1 MEILLAVVIGAMY
14 AIAAYLLLRRRL
26 AQVVMGIG
34 ILGNALN
41 LLIFS
46 LGGLE
51 RGRPPIV
58 PPGAETP
65 VLPVADPL
73 PQALI
78 LTAIV
83 IGFGVLAYVL
93 VLAKRTRDV
102 VDTDDLR
109 ELRASDR

>member
-1 MEILLAVVIGAMY
+1 VEILLAVVIGAMY

-26 AQVVMGIG
+26 AQLVMGVG

-46 LGGLE
+46 VGGLE

-58 PPGAETP
+58 APGQDAP
-65 VLPVADPL
+65 LLPVADPL

-93 VLAKRTRDV
+93 VLAKRTRDI
-102 VDTDDLR
+102 VDTDDLG

>member
-1 MEILLAVVIGAMY
+1 VEILLAVVIGAMY

-58 PPGAETP
+58 PPGADTP

-109 ELRASDR
+109 GLRASDR

>member
-1 MEILLAVVIGAMY
+1 MEILLAFVIGAMY

-26 AQVVMGIG
+26 AQLVLGIG
-34 ILGNALN
+34 VLGNALN

-46 LGGLE
+46 VGGLE
-51 RGRPPIV
+51 RARPPII
-58 PPGAETP
+58 PAGADVP

-93 VLAKRTRDV
+93 VLAKRTRDL

>member
-1 MEILLAVVIGAMY
+1 MEVLLAIVIGAMY
-14 AIAAYLLLRRRL
+14 AISAYLLLRRRL
-26 AQVVMGIG
+26 AQVVIGIG
-34 ILGNALN
+34 ILGNATN
-41 LLIFS
+41 LLIFTV
-46 LGGLE
+46 GGLE

-58 PPGAETP
+58 PVGLDVPTAA
-65 VLPVADPL
+65 VADPL

-93 VLAKRTRDV
+93 VLAKRTRDI
-102 VDTDDLR
+102 VDTDDLD

>member
-1 MEILLAVVIGAMY
+1 MEILLAIVIGALY

-58 PPGAETP
+58 PPGADTP

>member
-1 MEILLAVVIGAMY
+1 VEILLAVVIGAMY

-58 PPGAETP
+58 PPGADTP

>member
-1 MEILLAVVIGAMY
+1 MEVLLACVIGAMY
-14 AIAAYLLLRRRL
+14 AISVYLLLRRRL
-26 AQVVMGIG
+26 AQLVIGIG
-34 ILGNALN
+34 ILGNATN
-41 LLIFS
+41 LLIFTV
-46 LGGLE
+46 GGLE

-58 PPGAETP
+58 PEGLDTP

-93 VLAKRTRDV
+93 VLARRTRDV
-102 VDTDDLR
+102 VDTDDLN